1 MQYIYIAGKESICI
15 VEKRE
20 MLLFSLLFYLAL
32 PLLCLSKP
40 VFGIFILH
48 LLYSFFPFTCLS
60 YLFFGFCR
68 PFVPV
73 GGAESPR
80 DGNVSLLPK
89 TAWQQHVKKP
99 WRKKTIREKEV
110 KTKEFAEDSSVLRA
124 RGRERKA
131 RGHFV
136 VFGHSL
142 LSFVAHL
149 FESFTS
155 PPFHWWRVLHLHLHL
170 LLRFFCFIG
179 LLIGERLDLDALII
193 VILNFFQQISSK
205 SCAFLVVVRV
215 RVQGVGFLGTPLCS

>member
-1 MQYIYIAGKESICI
+1 M
-15 VEKRE
+15 
-20 MLLFSLLFYLAL
+20 
-32 PLLCLSKP
+32 
-40 VFGIFILH
+40 
-48 LLYSFFPFTCLS
+48 
-60 YLFFGFCR
+60 
-68 PFVPV
+68 

-80 DGNVSLLPK
+80 DGTVSLLPK
-89 TAWQQHVKKP
+89 TAWQQQVKKP

-110 KTKEFAEDSSVLRA
+110 KTKEFAEDSSELRA

-142 LSFVAHL
+142 RSFVADL
-149 FESFTS
+149 FESFPG
-155 PPFHWWRVLHLHLHL
+155 PPFHWWSFLHLHL

-193 VILNFFQQISSK
+193 VILKFFQQISSK